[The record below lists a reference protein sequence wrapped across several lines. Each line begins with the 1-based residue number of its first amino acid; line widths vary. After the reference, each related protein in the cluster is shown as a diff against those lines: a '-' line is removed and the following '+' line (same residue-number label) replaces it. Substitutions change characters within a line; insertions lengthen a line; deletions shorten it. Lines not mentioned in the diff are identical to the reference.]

1 MTSKQEK
8 KYNEV
13 FGPANENKFNTL
25 KHGNICYRE
34 IISRGKDS
42 YWENAV
48 LVNEDQYLRIEKDV
62 AGLKT
67 WTAKY
72 KKAEE
77 LAEEYVPY
85 GDKIVQAK
93 TYCDED
99 LLDMMDTYYSE
110 LKKA

>member
-13 FGPANENKFNTL
+13 FGPANDNKFNTL

-48 LVNEDQYLRIEKDV
+48 LVNEDQYL
-62 AGLKT
+62 
-67 WTAKY
+67 
-72 KKAEE
+72 
-77 LAEEYVPY
+77 
-85 GDKIVQAK
+85 
-93 TYCDED
+93 
-99 LLDMMDTYYSE
+99 
-110 LKKA
+110 